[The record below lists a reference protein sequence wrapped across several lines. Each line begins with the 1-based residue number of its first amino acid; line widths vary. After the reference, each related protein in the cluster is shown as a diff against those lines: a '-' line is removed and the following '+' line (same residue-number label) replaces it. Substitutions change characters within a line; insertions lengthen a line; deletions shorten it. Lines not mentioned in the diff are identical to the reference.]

1 MILRPCWFNKVK
13 REVISHHRK
22 QRFYQL
28 SVSSTPS
35 LAVLI
40 KLSTGRLCG
49 VKLDARLLVEILVN

>member
-1 MILRPCWFNKVK
+1 MS
-13 REVISHHRK
+13 SHHRK

-40 KLSTGRLCG
+40 KLSTGRLRG
-49 VKLDARLLVEILVN
+49 VKLDARILVEILVN

>member
-1 MILRPCWFNKVK
+1 MS
-13 REVISHHRK
+13 SHHRK

-40 KLSTGRLCG
+40 KLSTGRLRG
-49 VKLDARLLVEILVN
+49 VKLNGDVRFLVEILVN